1 MNKQSTRLAPDLTVS
16 KVITGLWQVAD
27 LEREG
32 NTLHPEEHA
41 RYLKAYADAGLHTF
55 DMADHYGSAE
65 IIAGTYRALYDPEHR
80 SPLLTKWV
88 PKPGPGSRA
97 DVRAAVER
105 SLNRLQSPS
114 IDLLQFHAWY
124 YPDPVWLDQLFW
136 LQELKEE
143 GHIRHLGLTNFDAA
157 HLRMVCSSGIEVL
170 TNQIS
175 HSLLDRRA
183 SMEMAK
189 VCREFGV
196 KVLAYGTLAGG
207 FLSEKWLGKPE
218 PDTKAGTWSQ
228 MKYKRFIDQAGGWN
242 NLQKLLTTLQPIAQN
257 HGVSIANVAA
267 KFIMQKDYVGAVI
280 IGARLGQSEHIED
293 TLELYEFSLNDQ
305 DHKALETCL
314 EELPIISGDCGDEY
328 RKPPFLTASGDLSH
342 HLDQIPPPFQAIELG
357 DGRSKVLSG
366 TPWESMAGY
375 ARAVRKGPLISVSGT
390 TATHKDKIIGGEDP
404 EAQAHF
410 VVDKLEAAI
419 VSLGGKLEDVIRT
432 RIFVHRLEDWEGIA
446 RAHGQRFRHI
456 QPANT
461 LVEAKLVGDGYRVEM
476 EADAWVGNALD

>member
-1 MNKQSTRLAPDLTVS
+1 MKNSITPLAPDLKVS

-32 NTLHPEEHA
+32 KTLDPEEHA
-41 RYLKAYADAGLHTF
+41 RYLKAYAEAGLYTF

-65 IIAGTYRALYDPEHR
+65 LIAGTFRKRYDPDKN

-88 PKPGPGSRA
+88 PKPGPGTKA
-97 DVRAAVER
+97 DVREAVER
-105 SLNRLQSPS
+105 ALNRLQSEH

-143 GHIRHLGLTNFDAA
+143 GLIRHLGLTNFDAA
-157 HLRMVCSSGIEVL
+157 HLRMVCSSGIKVIS
-170 TNQIS
+170 NQIS

-183 SMEMAK
+183 SGEMAR

-218 PDTKAGTWSQ
+218 PDTTSGTWSQ
-228 MKYKRFIDQAGGWN
+228 MKYKRFIDQAGGWDK
-242 NLQKLLTTLQPIAQN
+242 LQQLLTTLQPIAEE
-257 HGVSIANVAA
+257 HGVSIANVAV
-267 KFIMQKDYVGAVI
+267 KYIMEKDFVGAVI
-280 IGARLGQSEHIED
+280 IGARLGQSEHIND
-293 TLELYEFSLNDQ
+293 TLKLFDFSLSQEDQ
-305 DHKALETCL
+305 RALEETL
-314 EELPIISGDCGDEY
+314 ERLPLISGDCGDEY

-342 HLDQIPPPFQAIELG
+342 HLDQIPRPYTPILQENE
-357 DGRSKVLSG
+357 RSKVLSG
-366 TPWESMAGY
+366 TSWESMAGY

-390 TATHKDKIIGGEDP
+390 TATHRDKVIGGTDP

-410 VVDKLEAAI
+410 VLDKLEAAI

-432 RIFVHRLEDWEGIA
+432 RIFVHRLEDWEAVA
-446 RAHGQRFRHI
+446 RAHGQRFGHI

-461 LVEAKLVGDGYRVEM
+461 LVEAKLVGDAYLVEM
-476 EADAWVGNALD
+476 EADAWVSET